1 MPLYDYICEC
11 GHQFEDIV
19 GKPEEKVPC
28 PKCNQIAE
36 RQNSTATI
44 FKHIIPTYPGS
55 QQRKAGYQHKHL
67 NRAATKT
74 QVGAGGSVSVDN
86 PRTRIRNRD

>member
-1 MPLYDYICEC
+1 MPLYDYVCAC
-11 GHQFEDIV
+11 GHAQEEIV
-19 GKPEEKVPC
+19 RNAEEEVRC
-28 PKCNQIAE
+28 PKCDKPME
-36 RQNSTATI
+36 RQDSAAHTFST
-44 FKHIIPTYPGS
+44 IIPTYPGS

-74 QVGAGGSVSVDN
+74 QVGAGGSVSADN